1 MKSITKLSDEIIN
14 TLDSNKT
21 YTHLSTIVKELIENS
36 IDAKASKISIKL
48 LKGGLELIEVK
59 DDDVGMSRETL
70 EKLCQRF
77 SSTKIDSYND
87 LNSLET
93 FGFRGEALS
102 ILSYISTLT
111 IISRDKNSDIGYQA
125 VFINGKIDKKNNIK
139 NIVCNIGT
147 VIQAQNIFYNNPIR
161 LNYYTKNKNDELED
175 IINTSAKIAFHF
187 IHISFSLCTDNN
199 RNNIFI
205 TNGLSNDIKNENEIL
220 ELRKKLANKL
230 FNQDLSDGFFKFDN
244 NEVDNNNL
252 NNASSGIAFNLKTI
266 NNNMK
271 NFKFICYHT
280 KPSNYIKK
288 SKLIIFINNRLVK
301 INSLKKIFNDTYNK
315 FLVKK
320 GNFFAYLSIN
330 CPPELLDVNVKAN
343 KSEVFFQNEDQLLEN
358 FGNLLESVLREEINS
373 KNYYAGEYKG
383 FGIDNKKENELL
395 FDEIKDKKNI
405 YAKDKIRVD
414 NRNISIERYLSLK
427 KIDSKTRPKLANN
440 EDIEINND
448 NNNKGLNLGKLND
461 NDFYFIQKKI
471 EKENE
476 LTFAN
481 IILKEIYQ
489 NLFLQEKE
497 LKEFNKNE
505 NKREIEKDKGNFEE
519 EKSEKDKDNNNE
531 LIDEEENKINLGL
544 NNIFKQGIY
553 VGFIKSNLNFTLQN
567 HTSIYLINT
576 RVLLQE
582 YFFYQLLISHNGL
595 NSFVETIK
603 LNSESFSLE
612 NLFSF
617 ISNQFRDNIEQ
628 KKHSEIMFQNIDYVK
643 TNIIP
648 TIKVLMKGI
657 AGFNENNIIDEIKI
671 INFFN
676 NDKFIMFCLDY
687 IPLLYFSIIEH
698 IYFLQEEKSSIQE
711 NKNINCIIDLIKIIS
726 YYYATAYIQ
735 FLQKENEEFIN
746 IFYRDIILYDI
757 KVDKNF
763 ALRKKLKPQEI
774 CEKLID
780 TETLYTVFERC

>member
-1 MKSITKLSDEIIN
+1 MKSLNKLSEEIIN

-59 DDDVGMSRETL
+59 DDGTGMSRGTL

-77 SSTKIDSYND
+77 SSTKIESYND

-111 IISRDKNSDIGYQA
+111 IITRDKNSDIGYQA
-125 VFINGKIDKKNNIK
+125 VFINGKIDKKNNMK
-139 NIVCNIGT
+139 NVVCNIGT

-175 IINTSAKIAFHF
+175 IINTAAKIAFHF

-205 TNGLSNDIKNENEIL
+205 TNGLSNDCKDENEIL
-220 ELRKKLANKL
+220 ELRKKLASKL
-230 FNQDLSDGFFKFDN
+230 FNQDLSDGFYKFDN
-244 NEVDNNNL
+244 ENDNGFNSTN
-252 NNASSGIAFNLKTI
+252 SGIAFNLQTI
-266 NNNMK
+266 NNTMK
-271 NFKFICYHT
+271 NFKFVCYHT

-320 GNFFAYLSIN
+320 GNYFAYLSIY
-330 CPPELLDVNVKAN
+330 CPPDLIDVNVKAN
-343 KSEVFFQNEDQLLEN
+343 KSEVFLQNEDQLLEN

-383 FGIDNKKENELL
+383 FDKDNKKDNELL
-395 FDEIKDKKNI
+395 FDEVKDKKNI

-427 KIDSKTRPKLANN
+427 KIDSKTRPKPPSNDETNENSNDDFKNNYNNN
-440 EDIEINND
+440 E
-448 NNNKGLNLGKLND
+448 
-461 NDFYFIQKKI
+461 YYSIQKKI

-476 LTFAN
+476 LSFAN
-481 IILKEIYQ
+481 IVLKEIYQ

-497 LKEFNKNE
+497 IIKQKNQDNKLD
-505 NKREIEKDKGNFEE
+505 IEKENNE
-519 EKSEKDKDNNNE
+519 EKKSDRENDNDNNSIE
-531 LIDEEENKINLGL
+531 EEENKINIAL
-544 NNIFKQGIY
+544 NNIFKQGVY
-553 VGFIKSNLNFTLQN
+553 VGFIKNNLNFTLQYQ
-567 HTSIYLINT
+567 TSIYLVNS

-595 NSFVETIK
+595 NSYVETIR
-603 LNSESFSLE
+603 LNSDSFSLN
-612 NLFSF
+612 NLFTF
-617 ISNQFRDNIEQ
+617 ISNQFNDSPEHKNHSDLML
-628 KKHSEIMFQNIDYVK
+628 KKIDYVNS
-643 TNIIP
+643 NIIP
-648 TIKVLMKGI
+648 TAKVLTKGI
-657 AGFNENNIIDEIKI
+657 LDFDDNNIINEIKI
-671 INFFN
+671 INFFK
-676 NDKFIMFCLDY
+676 NDKFIVFCLDY
-687 IPLLYFSIIEH
+687 IPLIYFSIIEH
-698 IYFLQEEKSSIQE
+698 IYFSKEEKTNIQE

-726 YYYATAYIQ
+726 YYYATAYME
-735 FLQKENEEFIN
+735 FLIKENEEFIN
-746 IFYRDIILYDI
+746 IFFRDIILYDI

>member
-1 MKSITKLSDEIIN
+1 MKSINKLSEEIIN

-21 YTHLSTIVKELIENS
+21 FTHLSTIVKELIENS

-59 DDDVGMSRETL
+59 DDGMGMSRETL

-77 SSTKIDSYND
+77 SSTKIESYND

-175 IINTSAKIAFHF
+175 IINTAAKIAFHF

-205 TNGLSNDIKNENEIL
+205 TNGLSNDNNNENDIL

-244 NEVDNNNL
+244 ENDNNINSS
-252 NNASSGIAFNLKTI
+252 NSGIAFNLKTI
-266 NNNMK
+266 NNTMK
-271 NFKFICYHT
+271 NFKFVCYHT

-288 SKLIIFINNRLVK
+288 SKLIVFINNRLVK

-330 CPPELLDVNVKAN
+330 CPPELLDVNVRAN
-343 KSEVFFQNEDQLLEN
+343 KSEVFFQNEEQLLEN

-383 FGIDNKKENELL
+383 FDSDNKKENEIL
-395 FDEIKDKKNI
+395 FDEVKDKKNI

-427 KIDSKTRPKLANN
+427 KIDSKTRPKPSSNNDGNENN
-440 EDIEINND
+440 ENNIK
-448 NNNKGLNLGKLND
+448 NNYNNE
-461 NDFYFIQKKI
+461 YYSIQKKI

-481 IILKEIYQ
+481 IVLKEIYQ
-489 NLFLQEKE
+489 NLFLQEKDII
-497 LKEFNKNE
+497 KQKNE
-505 NKREIEKDKGNFEE
+505 ENKIDIEKENDE
-519 EKSEKDKDNNNE
+519 EKKSDEENDDNDKDSIE
-531 LIDEEENKINLGL
+531 EEENKINIGL
-544 NNIFKQGIY
+544 NNIFKQGVY
-553 VGFIKSNLNFTLQN
+553 VGFIKNNLNFTLQYQ
-567 HTSIYLINT
+567 TSIYLVNS

-595 NSFVETIK
+595 NSYVETIG
-603 LNSESFSLE
+603 LNSDSFSLK
-612 NLFSF
+612 NLFTF
-617 ISNQFRDNIEQ
+617 ISNQFYDNIEQ
-628 KKHSEIMFQNIDYVK
+628 KNHSDTMLQKIDYINS
-643 TNIIP
+643 NIIP
-648 TIKVLMKGI
+648 TAKVLTKGI
-657 AGFNENNIIDEIKI
+657 IGFNDKNIINEIKI
-671 INFFN
+671 VNFFK
-676 NDKFIMFCLDY
+676 NDKFVVFCLDY
-687 IPLLYFSIIEH
+687 IPLIYFSIIEH
-698 IYFLQEEKSSIQE
+698 IYFSKEEKSNVQE

-726 YYYATAYIQ
+726 YYYATAYME
-735 FLQKENEEFIN
+735 FLIKENEEFIN
-746 IFYRDIILYDI
+746 IFFRDIILYDI

-763 ALRKKLKPQEI
+763 ALRKKLKPQEV

>member
-1 MKSITKLSDEIIN
+1 MKSINKLSEEIIN

-21 YTHLSTIVKELIENS
+21 FTHLSTIVKELIENS

-59 DDDVGMSRETL
+59 DDGMGMNRETL

-77 SSTKIDSYND
+77 SSTKIESYND

-175 IINTSAKIAFHF
+175 IINTAAKIAFHF

-205 TNGLSNDIKNENEIL
+205 TNGLSNDNNNENDIL

-244 NEVDNNNL
+244 ENDNNINSS
-252 NNASSGIAFNLKTI
+252 NSGIAFNLKTI
-266 NNNMK
+266 NNTMK
-271 NFKFICYHT
+271 NFKFVCYHT

-288 SKLIIFINNRLVK
+288 SKLIVFINNRLVK

-330 CPPELLDVNVKAN
+330 CPPELLDVNVRAN
-343 KSEVFFQNEDQLLEN
+343 KSEVFFQNEEQLLEN

-383 FGIDNKKENELL
+383 FDSDNKKENEIL
-395 FDEIKDKKNI
+395 FDEVKDKKNI

-427 KIDSKTRPKLANN
+427 KIDSKTRPKPSSNNDGNENN
-440 EDIEINND
+440 ENNIK
-448 NNNKGLNLGKLND
+448 NNYNNE
-461 NDFYFIQKKI
+461 YYSIQKKI

-481 IILKEIYQ
+481 IVLKEIYQ
-489 NLFLQEKE
+489 NLFLQEKDII
-497 LKEFNKNE
+497 KQKNDE
-505 NKREIEKDKGNFEE
+505 NKIDIEKENDE
-519 EKSEKDKDNNNE
+519 EKKSDEENDDNDKDSIE
-531 LIDEEENKINLGL
+531 EEENKINIGL
-544 NNIFKQGIY
+544 NNIFKQGVY
-553 VGFIKSNLNFTLQN
+553 VGFIKNNLNFTLQYQ
-567 HTSIYLINT
+567 TSIYLVNS

-595 NSFVETIK
+595 NSYVETIG
-603 LNSESFSLE
+603 LNSDSFSLK
-612 NLFSF
+612 NLFTF
-617 ISNQFRDNIEQ
+617 ISNQFYDNVEQ
-628 KKHSEIMFQNIDYVK
+628 KNHSDTMLQKIDYINS
-643 TNIIP
+643 NIIP
-648 TIKVLMKGI
+648 TAKVLTKGI
-657 AGFNENNIIDEIKI
+657 VGFNDKNIINEIKI
-671 INFFN
+671 VNFFK
-676 NDKFIMFCLDY
+676 NDKFVVFCLDY
-687 IPLLYFSIIEH
+687 IPLIYFSIIEH
-698 IYFLQEEKSSIQE
+698 IYFSKEEKSNVQE

-726 YYYATAYIQ
+726 YYYATAYME
-735 FLQKENEEFIN
+735 FLIKENEEFIN
-746 IFYRDIILYDI
+746 IFFRDIILYDI

-763 ALRKKLKPQEI
+763 ALRKKLKPQEV